1 MVDSNP
7 EAEVVKREEL
17 YNGKIVRLH
26 VDTIRQASGNTSIRE
41 VVSHPGG
48 VLAVPVLN
56 DGRLVLVRQF
66 RYPLQKY
73 ILEFPAGKLDSHLSP
88 QETIALELE
97 EEVGYHAR
105 LLTHECSFYT
115 SPGISNELLH
125 LFLARDL
132 QSVPQRLEE
141 GEHISVECYSLDDC
155 LAQALRGEITD
166 GKTLLGLF
174 WYQFKFKPVGGGPKA
189 HA

>member
-7 EAEVVKREEL
+7 EAEIVKHEQL
-17 YNGKIVRLH
+17 YRGKIVSLH

-48 VLAVPVLN
+48 VVAVPILN
-56 DGRLVLVRQF
+56 DGRVILIRQF

-73 ILEFPAGKLDSHLSP
+73 ILEFPAGKLDSDLSP
-88 QETIALELE
+88 RDTIARELE
-97 EEVGYHAR
+97 EEAGYHAR

-125 LFLARDL
+125 LFLAREL
-132 QSVPQRLEE
+132 EPVPQRLEE
-141 GEHISVECYSLDDC
+141 GEHISVEPCTLEEC
-155 LAQALRGEITD
+155 LARAVRGEITD
-166 GKTLLGLF
+166 GKTLLGLL
-174 WYQFKFKPVGGGPKA
+174 WYQFKFK
-189 HA
+189 